1 MKHRWASHFTI
12 GGALLILAGCNTTDS
27 YGNKGGMAKTDSMPA
42 AMTATSPDGTLALP
56 ADYKSW
62 PKFLVEIPK
71 AEPKQV
77 RDIYINPTGARASA
91 GQSFPNGTIMVMEIY
106 KAKMDGDKLASTMDG
121 KLVKSDLAKVFV
133 MGKNQ
138 GWGDK
143 VAEPLKNGDWIYSA
157 YDPAGKPLME
167 DFTKCRACH
176 APLAQKDFVHRYD
189 EYFEKRARM

>member
-1 MKHRWASHFTI
+1 MKNRLASYI
-12 GGALLILAGCNTTDS
+12 MVGGLLLSLAGCNTTDS
-27 YGNKGGMAKTDSMPA
+27 YGNKP
-42 AMTATSPDGTLALP
+42 AMTSSTSSTMTAAGPDGTLALP

-77 RDIYINPTGARASA
+77 RDIYINPTGARTST
-91 GQSFPNGTIMVMEIY
+91 GQSFPNGTVMVMEIY
-106 KAKMDGDKLASTMDG
+106 KAKMDGDKLATTMDG
-121 KLVKSDLAKVFV
+121 KLIKDNLAKVFV

-157 YDPAGKPLME
+157 YDAGGKAIAE

-189 EYFEKRARM
+189 EYFEKRGRM